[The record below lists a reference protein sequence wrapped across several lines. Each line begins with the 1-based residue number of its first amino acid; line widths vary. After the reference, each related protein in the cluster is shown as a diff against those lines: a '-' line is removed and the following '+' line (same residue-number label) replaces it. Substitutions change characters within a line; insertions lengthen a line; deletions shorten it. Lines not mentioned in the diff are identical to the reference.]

1 MAGREHLH
9 HDHVPATLA
18 ILADLLDHRS
28 MLPDGYE
35 RTEHGAW
42 VDWEALGRSW
52 LSSTEVAGVHIARG
66 YAIAECPGGLPLSV
80 AGAVRTAVEE
90 LTGWWAI
97 TPAPNISD
105 TDGGERVGVEAQGL
119 VEPVG
124 LDPVGL
130 VPYHPYD
137 QCRAGEPGADSH
149 VERWREGP
157 AWSHRRPA
165 RCHRSADLPAVPE
178 PGCGPDL

>member
-1 MAGREHLH
+1 MAGREHLR
-9 HDHVPATLA
+9 HDDVPATLA
-18 ILADLLDHRS
+18 ILCDLLDHRS
-28 MLPDGYE
+28 TLPDGYE
-35 RTEHGAW
+35 LTEHGAW

-52 LSSTEVAGVHIARG
+52 LSSTEVAAVHIARG
-66 YAIAECPGGLPLSV
+66 CAIAERHGGLPLSV
-80 AGAVRTAVEE
+80 AGAVREAVEE

-97 TPAPNISD
+97 IPAPDSPN
-105 TDGGERVGVEAQGL
+105 TPGVERVGVEAQGL

-124 LDPVGL
+124 FD
-130 VPYHPYD
+130 PYHPD
-137 QCRAGEPGADSH
+137 DPCRTDEPGTDSH

-165 RCHRSADLPAVPE
+165 RCRRSADLPAVPE